1 MIRTL
6 NIIQGVFEMK
16 AILDFIV
23 DVLSQPAILVALIA
37 FIGLVVQKK
46 PASVITSG
54 TIKTILGFL
63 ILSAGAGVVVQSL
76 EPFGKI
82 FQHAFGVQG
91 VVPNN
96 EAIISIALKKYGTTA
111 ALIMVFGML
120 VNILIARFTNLKYIF
135 LTGHHTFYMAAFLA
149 ILLTVGQIKGTWT
162 IIFGSIIL
170 GLIMAVFPA
179 LAQPTMRK
187 ITGNDQVALGHFG
200 TVSYWAAGEIGKCF
214 RGKSKSTEEIKFPK
228 GLSFLR
234 ESTISI
240 SLTMIALY
248 LIASL
253 CAGVGYVHDK
263 VSDGQNFLVFSLIQ
277 GVTFAASVF
286 IILTGVRLILAE
298 IVPAFKGI
306 SEKLVPHSKPAL
318 DCPIVFP
325 YAQNAVLIGF
335 FVSFLTG
342 VLGMF
347 VMFLIG
353 GVVILP
359 GVVPHFFLGATSGVF
374 GNARGGVKGAVAG
387 SMVNGILITFLPLL
401 FLPFLGDL
409 GLASTTFSDTDFLV
423 VGIVFGNIVKYL
435 GVIGLTIAIIAIGAI
450 AMFFQKRKSVH
461 E

>member
-1 MIRTL
+1 MQT
-6 NIIQGVFEMK
+6 
-16 AILDFIV
+16 ILDLIV

-46 PASVITSG
+46 PASVVTSG

-63 ILSAGAGVVVQSL
+63 VLSAGASVVVQSL

-96 EAIISIALKKYGTTA
+96 EAIISIALEKYGTTA

-120 VNILIARFTNLKYIF
+120 VNILIARVSNLKFIF

-149 ILLTVGQIKGTWT
+149 IILTVGHIKGVLTVVL
-162 IIFGSIIL
+162 GALIL

-179 LAQPTMRK
+179 LAQQTMRK

-200 TVSYWAAGEIGKCF
+200 TVSYWAAGEVGKLF
-214 RGKSKSTEEIKFPK
+214 KGRSKSTEEINFPK

-240 SLTMIALY
+240 SLTMILLY

-253 CAGVGYVHDK
+253 FAGVGYVHDEISK
-263 VSDGQNFLVFSLIQ
+263 DQNFIVFSLIQ
-277 GVTFAASVF
+277 GVTFAAGVF

-374 GNARGGVKGAVAG
+374 GNARGGIKGAIAG
-387 SMVNGILITFLPLL
+387 SALNGLLITFLPLL

-435 GVIGLTIAIIAIGAI
+435 GIVGLIIGIIITAVVAIVL
-450 AMFFQKRKSVH
+450 QKRGHTASEATKS
-461 E
+461 

>member
-1 MIRTL
+1 MQT
-6 NIIQGVFEMK
+6 
-16 AILDFIV
+16 ILDLIV

-46 PASVITSG
+46 PVSVVTSG

-63 ILSAGAGVVVQSL
+63 VLSAGAGVVVQSL

-96 EAIISIALKKYGTTA
+96 EAIISIALEKYGTTA

-120 VNILIARFTNLKYIF
+120 VNILIARVSNLKFIF

-149 ILLTVGQIKGTWT
+149 IILMVGHIKGVLTVILGAL
-162 IIFGSIIL
+162 IL

-200 TVSYWAAGEIGKCF
+200 TVSYWAAGEVGKLF
-214 RGKSKSTEEIKFPK
+214 KGHSKSTEEINFPK

-240 SLTMIALY
+240 SLTMILLY

-253 CAGVGYVHDK
+253 FAGVGYVHDEISK
-263 VSDGQNFLVFSLIQ
+263 DQNFIVFSLIQ
-277 GVTFAASVF
+277 GVTFAAGVF

-374 GNARGGVKGAVAG
+374 GNARGGIKGAVAG
-387 SMVNGILITFLPLL
+387 SALNGLLITFLPLL

-435 GVIGLTIAIIAIGAI
+435 GIVGLVIGIIIVAAVAIVL
-450 AMFFQKRKSVH
+450 QKRGRTVLEATKS
-461 E
+461 

>member
-1 MIRTL
+1 MQT
-6 NIIQGVFEMK
+6 
-16 AILDFIV
+16 ILDLIV

-46 PASVITSG
+46 PVSVVTSG

-63 ILSAGAGVVVQSL
+63 VLSAGAGVVVQSL

-96 EAIISIALKKYGTTA
+96 EAIISIALEKYGTTA

-120 VNILIARFTNLKYIF
+120 VNILIARVSNLKFIF

-149 ILLTVGQIKGTWT
+149 IILTVGHIKGVLTV
-162 IIFGSIIL
+162 ILGALIL

-200 TVSYWAAGEIGKCF
+200 TVSYWAAGEVGKLF
-214 RGKSKSTEEIKFPK
+214 KGHSKSTEGINFPK

-240 SLTMIALY
+240 SLTMILLY

-253 CAGVGYVHDK
+253 FAGVGYVHDEISK
-263 VSDGQNFLVFSLIQ
+263 DQNFIVFSLIQ
-277 GVTFAASVF
+277 GVTFAAGVF

-374 GNARGGVKGAVAG
+374 GNARGGIKGAVAG
-387 SMVNGILITFLPLL
+387 SALNGLLITFLPLL

-435 GVIGLTIAIIAIGAI
+435 GIVGLVIGIIIVAAVAIVL
-450 AMFFQKRKSVH
+450 QKRGRTVSEATKS
-461 E
+461 

>member
-1 MIRTL
+1 MQT
-6 NIIQGVFEMK
+6 
-16 AILDFIV
+16 ILDLIV

-46 PASVITSG
+46 PVSVVTSG

-63 ILSAGAGVVVQSL
+63 VLSVGAGVVVQSL

-96 EAIISIALKKYGTTA
+96 EAIISIALEKYGTTA

-120 VNILIARFTNLKYIF
+120 VNILIARVSNLKFIF

-149 ILLTVGQIKGTWT
+149 IILTVGHIKGVLTV
-162 IIFGSIIL
+162 ILGALIL

-200 TVSYWAAGEIGKCF
+200 TVSYWAAGEVGKLF
-214 RGKSKSTEEIKFPK
+214 KGHSKSTEEINFPK

-240 SLTMIALY
+240 SLTMILLY

-253 CAGVGYVHDK
+253 FAGVGYVHDEISK
-263 VSDGQNFLVFSLIQ
+263 DQNFIVFSLIQ
-277 GVTFAASVF
+277 GVTFAAGVF

-374 GNARGGVKGAVAG
+374 GNARGGIKGAVAG
-387 SMVNGILITFLPLL
+387 SALNGLLITFLPLL

-435 GVIGLTIAIIAIGAI
+435 GIVGLVIGIIIVAAVAIVL
-450 AMFFQKRKSVH
+450 QKRGRTVSEATKS
-461 E
+461 

>member
-1 MIRTL
+1 MQT
-6 NIIQGVFEMK
+6 
-16 AILDFIV
+16 ILDLIV

-46 PASVITSG
+46 PASVVTSG

-63 ILSAGAGVVVQSL
+63 VLSAGASVVVQSL

-96 EAIISIALKKYGTTA
+96 EAIISIALEKYGTTA

-120 VNILIARFTNLKYIF
+120 VNILIARVSNLKFIF

-149 ILLTVGQIKGTWT
+149 IILTVGHIKGVLTVVL
-162 IIFGSIIL
+162 GALIL

-200 TVSYWAAGEIGKCF
+200 TVSYWAAGEVGKLF
-214 RGKSKSTEEIKFPK
+214 KGRSKSTEEINFPK

-240 SLTMIALY
+240 SLTMILLY

-253 CAGVGYVHDK
+253 FAGVGYVHDEISK
-263 VSDGQNFLVFSLIQ
+263 DQNFIVFSLIQ
-277 GVTFAASVF
+277 GVTFAAGVF

-374 GNARGGVKGAVAG
+374 GNARGGIKGAIAG
-387 SMVNGILITFLPLL
+387 SALNGLLITFLPLL

-435 GVIGLTIAIIAIGAI
+435 GIVGLIIGILITAVVAIVL
-450 AMFFQKRKSVH
+450 QKRGRTASEATKS
-461 E
+461 

>member
-1 MIRTL
+1 
-6 NIIQGVFEMK
+6 
-16 AILDFIV
+16 
-23 DVLSQPAILVALIA
+23 
-37 FIGLVVQKK
+37 
-46 PASVITSG
+46 
-54 TIKTILGFL
+54 
-63 ILSAGAGVVVQSL
+63 
-76 EPFGKI
+76 
-82 FQHAFGVQG
+82 
-91 VVPNN
+91 
-96 EAIISIALKKYGTTA
+96 
-111 ALIMVFGML
+111 
-120 VNILIARFTNLKYIF
+120 
-135 LTGHHTFYMAAFLA
+135 MAAFLA
-149 ILLTVGQIKGTWT
+149 IILMVGHIKGVLTVILGAL
-162 IIFGSIIL
+162 IL

-200 TVSYWAAGEIGKCF
+200 TVSYWAAGEVGKLF
-214 RGKSKSTEEIKFPK
+214 KGHSKSTEEINFPK

-240 SLTMIALY
+240 SLTMILLY

-253 CAGVGYVHDK
+253 FAGVGYVHDEISK
-263 VSDGQNFLVFSLIQ
+263 DQNFIVFSLIQ
-277 GVTFAASVF
+277 GVTFAAGVF

-374 GNARGGVKGAVAG
+374 GNARGGIKGAVAG
-387 SMVNGILITFLPLL
+387 SALNGLLITFLPLL

-435 GVIGLTIAIIAIGAI
+435 GIVGLVIGIIIVAAVAIVL
-450 AMFFQKRKSVH
+450 QKRGRTVSEATKS
-461 E
+461 

>member
-1 MIRTL
+1 MQT
-6 NIIQGVFEMK
+6 
-16 AILDFIV
+16 ILDLIV

-46 PASVITSG
+46 PVSVVTSG

-63 ILSAGAGVVVQSL
+63 VLSAGAGVVVQSL

-96 EAIISIALKKYGTTA
+96 EAIISIALEKYGTTA

-120 VNILIARFTNLKYIF
+120 VNILIARVSNLKFIF

-149 ILLTVGQIKGTWT
+149 IILTVGHIKGVLTV
-162 IIFGSIIL
+162 ILGALIL

-200 TVSYWAAGEIGKCF
+200 TVSYWAAGEVGKLF
-214 RGKSKSTEEIKFPK
+214 KGHSKSTEEINFPK

-240 SLTMIALY
+240 SLTMILLY

-253 CAGVGYVHDK
+253 FAGVGYVHDEISK
-263 VSDGQNFLVFSLIQ
+263 DQNFIVFSLIQ
-277 GVTFAASVF
+277 GVTFAAGVF

-374 GNARGGVKGAVAG
+374 GNARGGIKGAVAG
-387 SMVNGILITFLPLL
+387 SALNGLLITFLPLL

-435 GVIGLTIAIIAIGAI
+435 GIVGLVIGIIIVAAVAIVL
-450 AMFFQKRKSVH
+450 QKCGRTVSEATKS
-461 E
+461 

>member
-1 MIRTL
+1 MQT
-6 NIIQGVFEMK
+6 
-16 AILDFIV
+16 ILDLIV
-23 DVLSQPAILVALIA
+23 DVLSEPAILVALIA

-46 PASVITSG
+46 PVSVVTSG

-63 ILSAGAGVVVQSL
+63 VLSAGAGVVVQSL

-96 EAIISIALKKYGTTA
+96 EAIISIALEKYGTTA

-120 VNILIARFTNLKYIF
+120 VNILIARVSNLKFIF

-149 ILLTVGQIKGTWT
+149 IILTVGHIKGVLTV
-162 IIFGSIIL
+162 ILGALIL

-200 TVSYWAAGEIGKCF
+200 TVSYWAAGEVGKLF
-214 RGKSKSTEEIKFPK
+214 KGHSKSTEEINFPK

-240 SLTMIALY
+240 SLTMILLY

-253 CAGVGYVHDK
+253 FAGVGYVHDEISK
-263 VSDGQNFLVFSLIQ
+263 DQNFIVFSLIQ
-277 GVTFAASVF
+277 GVTFAAGVF

-325 YAQNAVLIGF
+325 YAQNEVLIGF
-335 FVSFLTG
+335 LVSFLTG

-374 GNARGGVKGAVAG
+374 GNARGGIKGAVAG
-387 SMVNGILITFLPLL
+387 SALNGLLITFLPLL

-435 GVIGLTIAIIAIGAI
+435 GIVGLVIGIIIVAAVAIVL
-450 AMFFQKRKSVH
+450 QKRGRTVSEATKS
-461 E
+461 

>member
-1 MIRTL
+1 MQT
-6 NIIQGVFEMK
+6 
-16 AILDFIV
+16 ILDLIV

-46 PASVITSG
+46 PVSVVTSG

-63 ILSAGAGVVVQSL
+63 VLSAGAGVVVQSL

-96 EAIISIALKKYGTTA
+96 EAIISIALEKYGTTA

-120 VNILIARFTNLKYIF
+120 VNILIARVSNLKFIF

-149 ILLTVGQIKGTWT
+149 IILTVGHIKGVLTV
-162 IIFGSIIL
+162 ILGALIL

-200 TVSYWAAGEIGKCF
+200 TVSYWAAGEVGKLF
-214 RGKSKSTEEIKFPK
+214 KGHSKSTEEINFPK

-240 SLTMIALY
+240 SLTMILLY

-253 CAGVGYVHDK
+253 FAGVGYVHDEISK
-263 VSDGQNFLVFSLIQ
+263 DQNFIVFSLIQ
-277 GVTFAASVF
+277 GVAFAAGVF

-374 GNARGGVKGAVAG
+374 GNARGGIKGAVAG
-387 SMVNGILITFLPLL
+387 SALNGLLITFLPLL

-435 GVIGLTIAIIAIGAI
+435 GIVGLVIGIIIVAAVAIVL
-450 AMFFQKRKSVH
+450 QKRGRTVSEATKS
-461 E
+461 

>member
-1 MIRTL
+1 MQT
-6 NIIQGVFEMK
+6 
-16 AILDFIV
+16 ILDLIV

-46 PASVITSG
+46 PVSVVTSG

-63 ILSAGAGVVVQSL
+63 VLSAGAGVVVQSL

-96 EAIISIALKKYGTTA
+96 EAIISIALEKYGTTA

-120 VNILIARFTNLKYIF
+120 VNILIARVSNLKFIF

-149 ILLTVGQIKGTWT
+149 IILMVGHIKGVLTVILGAL
-162 IIFGSIIL
+162 IL

-200 TVSYWAAGEIGKCF
+200 TVSYWAAGEVGKLF
-214 RGKSKSTEEIKFPK
+214 KGHSKSTEEINFPK

-240 SLTMIALY
+240 SLTMILLY

-253 CAGVGYVHDK
+253 FAGVGYVHDEISK
-263 VSDGQNFLVFSLIQ
+263 DQNFIVFSLIQ
-277 GVTFAASVF
+277 GVTFAAGVF

-325 YAQNAVLIGF
+325 YAQNAVLIGY

-374 GNARGGVKGAVAG
+374 GNARGGIKGAVAG
-387 SMVNGILITFLPLL
+387 SALNGLLITFLPLL

-435 GVIGLTIAIIAIGAI
+435 GIVGLVIGIIIVAAVAIVL
-450 AMFFQKRKSVH
+450 QKRGRTVSEATKS
-461 E
+461 

>member
-1 MIRTL
+1 M
-6 NIIQGVFEMK
+6 Q

-23 DVLSQPAILVALIA
+23 DIFSQPAILVALIA
-37 FIGLVVQKK
+37 LVGLIVQKK
-46 PASVITSG
+46 SASQITTG

-63 ILSAGAGVVVQSL
+63 ILSAGADVVVKSL

-96 EAIISIALKKYGTTA
+96 EAIISLALKDYGTTA
-111 ALIMVFGML
+111 ALIMVCGML

-149 ILLTVGQIKGTWT
+149 ILLTVGHIKGSLTV
-162 IIFGSIIL
+162 IIGAIIL

-179 LAQPTMRK
+179 LLQPTMRK

-200 TVSYWAAGEIGKCF
+200 SISYWAAGAVGKLF
-214 RGKSKSTEEIKFPK
+214 SGKSKSTEDIKFPK

-248 LIASL
+248 IIACL
-253 CAGVGYVHDK
+253 FAGPGYVHSEI
-263 VSDGQNFLVFSLIQ
+263 SDGQSFIVFSLIQ
-277 GVTFAASVF
+277 GVTFAAGVF

-306 SEKLVPHSKPAL
+306 SEKLVPNSKPAL

-335 FVSFLTG
+335 FVSFITG

-347 VMFLIG
+347 IMFLIG

-359 GVVPHFFLGATSGVF
+359 GVVPHFFLGATAGVF
-374 GNARGGVKGAVAG
+374 GNARGGIKGAVAG
-387 SMVNGILITFLPLL
+387 AVINGLLITFLPLL

-409 GLASTTFSDTDFLV
+409 GVAATTFSDTDFLV
-423 VGIVFGNIVKYL
+423 VGIVFGNIVKFL
-435 GVIGLTIAIIAIGAI
+435 GLIGAIIAIVVIGAAAFI
-450 AMFFQKRKSVH
+450 LQGRANKKAESK
-461 E
+461 

>member
-1 MIRTL
+1 MQT
-6 NIIQGVFEMK
+6 
-16 AILDFIV
+16 ILDLIV

-46 PASVITSG
+46 PVSVVTSG

-63 ILSAGAGVVVQSL
+63 VLSAGAGVVVQSL

-96 EAIISIALKKYGTTA
+96 EAIISLALEKYGTTA

-120 VNILIARFTNLKYIF
+120 VNILIARVSNLKFIF

-149 ILLTVGQIKGTWT
+149 IILTVGHIKGVLTV
-162 IIFGSIIL
+162 ILGALIL

-200 TVSYWAAGEIGKCF
+200 TVSYWAAGEVGKLF
-214 RGKSKSTEEIKFPK
+214 KGHSKSTEEINFPK

-240 SLTMIALY
+240 SLTMILLY

-253 CAGVGYVHDK
+253 FAGVGYVHDEISK
-263 VSDGQNFLVFSLIQ
+263 DQNFIVFSLIQ
-277 GVTFAASVF
+277 GVTFAAGVF

-374 GNARGGVKGAVAG
+374 GNARGGIKGAVAG
-387 SMVNGILITFLPLL
+387 SALNGLLITFLPLL

-435 GVIGLTIAIIAIGAI
+435 GIVGLVIGIIIVAAVAIVL
-450 AMFFQKRKSVH
+450 QKRGRTVSEATKS
-461 E
+461 

>member
-1 MIRTL
+1 MQT
-6 NIIQGVFEMK
+6 
-16 AILDFIV
+16 ILDLIV

-46 PASVITSG
+46 PASVVTSG

-63 ILSAGAGVVVQSL
+63 VLSAGAGVVVQSL

-96 EAIISIALKKYGTTA
+96 EAIISIALEKYGTTA

-120 VNILIARFTNLKYIF
+120 VNILIARVSNLKFIF

-149 ILLTVGQIKGTWT
+149 IILTVDHIKGVLTVVL
-162 IIFGSIIL
+162 GALIL

-200 TVSYWAAGEIGKCF
+200 TVSYWAAGEVGKLF
-214 RGKSKSTEEIKFPK
+214 KGRSKSTEEIKFPK

-240 SLTMIALY
+240 SLTMILLY

-253 CAGVGYVHDK
+253 FAGVGYVQDEISK
-263 VSDGQNFLVFSLIQ
+263 DQNFIVFSLIQ
-277 GVTFAASVF
+277 GVTFAAGVF

-374 GNARGGVKGAVAG
+374 GNARGGIKGAIAG
-387 SMVNGILITFLPLL
+387 SALNGLLITFLPLL
-401 FLPFLGDL
+401 FLPLLGDL

-435 GVIGLTIAIIAIGAI
+435 GIVGLVIGIIITTVVAIVL
-450 AMFFQKRKSVH
+450 QKRGRTVSEPTKS
-461 E
+461 

>member
-1 MIRTL
+1 M
-6 NIIQGVFEMK
+6 
-16 AILDFIV
+16 
-23 DVLSQPAILVALIA
+23 
-37 FIGLVVQKK
+37 
-46 PASVITSG
+46 
-54 TIKTILGFL
+54 
-63 ILSAGAGVVVQSL
+63 QSL

-96 EAIISIALKKYGTTA
+96 EAIISIALEKYGTTA

-120 VNILIARFTNLKYIF
+120 VNILIARVSNLKFIF

-149 ILLTVGQIKGTWT
+149 IILTVGHIKGVLTV
-162 IIFGSIIL
+162 ILGALIL

-200 TVSYWAAGEIGKCF
+200 TVSYWAAGEVGKLF
-214 RGKSKSTEEIKFPK
+214 KGHSKSTEEINFPK

-240 SLTMIALY
+240 SLTMILLY

-253 CAGVGYVHDK
+253 FAGVGYVHDEISK
-263 VSDGQNFLVFSLIQ
+263 DQNFIVFSLIQ
-277 GVTFAASVF
+277 GVTFAAGVF

-374 GNARGGVKGAVAG
+374 GNARGGIKGAVAG
-387 SMVNGILITFLPLL
+387 SALNGLLITFLPLL

-435 GVIGLTIAIIAIGAI
+435 GIVGLVIGIIIVAAVAIVL
-450 AMFFQKRKSVH
+450 QKRGRTVSEATKS
-461 E
+461 